1 MCLLNLFKE
10 FYFSCPFS
18 ESLGNVTPSFLS
30 ERCDGNRNI
39 FHAVV
44 NMCTPNS
51 NKSSDNGKLN
61 IHRHLGKI
69 CLQNLFSFKFEIG
82 YSRE

>member
-1 MCLLNLFKE
+1 MPDFIT
-10 FYFSCPFS
+10 
-18 ESLGNVTPSFLS
+18 ESLGSVTPSFLS

-51 NKSSDNGKLN
+51 NKNSDSGEY
-61 IHRHLGKI
+61 
-69 CLQNLFSFKFEIG
+69 CVVLFTYF
-82 YSRE
+82 